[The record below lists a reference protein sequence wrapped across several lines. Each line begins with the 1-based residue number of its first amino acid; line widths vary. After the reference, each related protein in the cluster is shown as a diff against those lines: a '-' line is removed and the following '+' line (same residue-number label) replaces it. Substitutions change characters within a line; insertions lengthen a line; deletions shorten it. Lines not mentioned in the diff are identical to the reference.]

1 MIFFRRLRFRN
12 ILSFGN
18 TMTEVHLDRSPS
30 TMVIGKNGVGKSSL
44 LLDTI
49 AFGLFGKAFRKVK
62 KEHLINTKNG
72 KDLLVEIEFDKEGKS
87 YLVRRGIKPGIF
99 EIFEDG
105 KLINQEANNRDYQ
118 KYFEQQILCM
128 TYEAACQIILVGKA
142 QHTMFMQLNT
152 GERRRFVEVV
162 LNLIVFSNMARLHN
176 VKSAELRNRIS
187 ELKSAISVA
196 AEKIKLRK
204 KYIADLQNAD
214 RHMAEAEIERI
225 TAQLTEIAS
234 QIDEL
239 YRRKNEIET
248 VASVD
253 RNAYKKALAQLSE
266 HSKMIMKLDASLTQI
281 ETGIRQL
288 SESQD
293 CHACHRP
300 LDKTDHENQVVLL
313 TDKRTKVVDAKS
325 DLTSKLKSFELS
337 VTEFETAI
345 ALYDVYI
352 EKVRSIDIQIS
363 ASESKR
369 DYLLSE
375 SKKERTS
382 QADKILEGQAEL
394 AKYEEM
400 YSALVDK
407 LESLYAKSDY
417 MSLIGTM
424 LQDKGVKSMLIKR
437 FIPIINHEVNTHLN
451 HLGLFVNFDMDENF
465 DETIK
470 ARGFDTLGYNSFSEG
485 EKLRMDMAMLMAW
498 RNIARLQGNVAT
510 NILIFDEIFD
520 SSLDQGGAD
529 ALADM
534 LAMVK
539 DLNVFIVTHTPE
551 KIIDKVRSTMK
562 IEKID
567 GFSRIV

>member
-1 MIFFRRLRFRN
+1 MIYFRKLRFKN

-18 TMTEVHLDRSPS
+18 MMTEVQLDRSPS

-44 LLDTI
+44 LLDTL
-49 AFGLFGKAFRKVK
+49 AFGLFGKPFRKIK

-72 KDLLVEIEFDKEGKS
+72 KDALVEIEFDKDGKS

-105 KLINQEANNRDYQ
+105 KLLNQEANNRDYQ
-118 KYFEQQILCM
+118 KIFEQQILCM
-128 TYEAACQIILVGKA
+128 NYDAACQIILVGKA

-152 GERRRFVEVV
+152 GERRKFVEVV

-176 VKSAELRNRIS
+176 AKTTELRNRIG
-187 ELKSAISVA
+187 ELKTAITVSG
-196 AEKIKLRK
+196 EKIKLRK
-204 KYIADLQNAD
+204 KYIDDLKNADKQNAA
-214 RHMAEAEIERI
+214 AELERI
-225 TAQLTEIAS
+225 TAQIEEINSQLTELHA
-234 QIDEL
+234 
-239 YRRKNEIET
+239 RKSEIE
-248 VASVD
+248 SVEGID
-253 RNAYKKALAQLSE
+253 RAAYKKAMTQLSD
-266 HSKMIMKLDASLTQI
+266 HSKMIVKLDTSLSQI
-281 ETGIRQL
+281 ESSLRQL
-288 SESQD
+288 NKSQD
-293 CHACHRP
+293 CPTCHRP
-300 LDKTDHENQVVLL
+300 LEHEDHAKQVDHL
-313 TDKRTKVVDAKS
+313 TDKKAKI
-325 DLTSKLKSFELS
+325 DVAKIELS
-337 VTEFETAI
+337 LRIREFEDVVAEFEV
-345 ALYDVYI
+345 AVAKYDAYI
-352 EKVRSIDIQIS
+352 EKVRGVDMQIAS
-363 ASESKR
+363 AESKR
-369 DYLLSE
+369 DFLVAE
-375 SKKERTS
+375 TKKERHS
-382 QADKILEGQAEL
+382 QADKILE
-394 AKYEEM
+394 AKTDLKKLEDM
-400 YSALVDK
+400 NTALVEK
-407 LESLYAKSDY
+407 LESLYTKSDY

-424 LQDKGVKSMLIKR
+424 LQDKGIKTMLIKR

-451 HLGLFVNFDMDENF
+451 HLGLFVNFHLDENF

-485 EKLRMDMAMLMAW
+485 EKLRMDMALLMAW
-498 RNIARLQGNVAT
+498 RDIARMQGNVAT

-534 LAMVK
+534 LALVK